1 MTYYIYVLQCAGGTL
16 YTGITPE
23 LQKRM
28 RQHCG
33 ELAGG
38 AKYTRSHPPE
48 ALLQVWQTDGH
59 TAAAR
64 FEYAFKGLSRQKKLA
79 LLEAPTQWQAF
90 LPELCEAGSY
100 LPAAHGTLESYLKQ
114 HKEK

>member
-38 AKYTRSHPPE
+38 AKYTRSHPPPSLPSVCVSPCPT
-48 ALLQVWQTDGH
+48 ATPPPPGLNTPLRGFPGRKSSLSWKRRRSGRRFCRSCAK
-59 TAAAR
+59 TAAI
-64 FEYAFKGLSRQKKLA
+64 FRQ
-79 LLEAPTQWQAF
+79 PT
-90 LPELCEAGSY
+90 
-100 LPAAHGTLESYLKQ
+100 AHWKAI
-114 HKEK
+114 